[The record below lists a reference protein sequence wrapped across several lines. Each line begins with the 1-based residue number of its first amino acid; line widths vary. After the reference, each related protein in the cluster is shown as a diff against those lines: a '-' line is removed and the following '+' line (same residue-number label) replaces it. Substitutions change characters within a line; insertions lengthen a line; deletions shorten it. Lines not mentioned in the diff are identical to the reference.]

1 MLLPTSLLCS
11 LANDVGYHYY
21 YHLQSTV
28 FLPASNSVISNLAFE
43 GIIVRRPRE
52 KIIKMGVVRV

>member
-11 LANDVGYHYY
+11 LTNDVGYHYF
-21 YHLQSTV
+21 QSTV

-43 GIIVRRPRE
+43 GIIVRWPRE
-52 KIIKMGVVRV
+52 KIIKMGVVSV